1 MNRRWLEQ
9 LPINGW
15 YPLQLCGRLEVKEAV
30 KEAVEEKDEEEDE
43 GDGVKA
49 GEEEVAEEDT
59 DE

>member
-1 MNRRWLEQ
+1 LSRRWFEQ

-15 YPLQLCGRLEVKEAV
+15 DALQLGGRLEVKEAV
-30 KEAVEEKDEEEDE
+30 EEAVEEKDDEEDE
-43 GDGVKA
+43 GDDVKA

>member
-1 MNRRWLEQ
+1 MSRRWFEQ

-15 YPLQLCGRLEVKEAV
+15 DALQLGGRLDV

-43 GDGVKA
+43 GDDVKA